1 MSTADVS
8 RRARELASRGVPCV
22 IATVVRAQRPASA
35 RPGNAAVVLA
45 DGAIEGFV
53 GGVCTEQSVRAYSLK
68 AIESGEPVLLRV
80 LPDVDEAGVESVA
93 REFGTVIVQ
102 NPCLSGGAVEI
113 FLEPVVPVARELRP
127 VTRARTAVDPI
138 CGMTVAVAFGTP
150 ALQHEGETIYFCCE
164 GCRSKFEAQNTHAV
178 R

>member
-1 MSTADVS
+1 VS
-8 RRARELASRGVPCV
+8 RRARELAKQGVPCL

-35 RPGNAAVVLA
+35 RPGNRAVVLA
-45 DGAIEGFV
+45 DGTIEGFV
-53 GGVCTEQSVRAYSLK
+53 GGVCTEQSVRAYSLR

-80 LPDVDEAGVESVA
+80 LPDADESAA
-93 REFGTVIVQ
+93 REYGTVVVQ

-113 FLEPVVPVARELRP
+113 FLEPVVPVARELR
-127 VTRARTAVDPI
+127 VTRAETAVDPI

-150 ALQHEGETIYFCCE
+150 ALQHDGETYYFCCE
-164 GCRSKFEAQNTHAV
+164 GCKSKFEAQSTHAV

>member
-1 MSTADVS
+1 MTTADVS
-8 RRARELASRGVPCV
+8 RRALELAAQGVPCV

-45 DGAIEGFV
+45 DGTIEGFV
-53 GGVCTEQSVRAYSLK
+53 GGVCTEQSVRAHSLK
-68 AIESGEPVLLRV
+68 AIDSGEPVLLRV
-80 LPDVDEAGVESVA
+80 LPDADESVS
-93 REFGTVIVQ
+93 REPGTVIVQ

-127 VTRARTAVDPI
+127 ITRAGTAVDPI

-150 ALQHEGETIYFCCE
+150 ALQHEGETLYFCCE
-164 GCRSKFEAQNTHAV
+164 GCRSKFEAQQAHAI

>member
-8 RRARELASRGVPCV
+8 RRARELAREGVPCV

-45 DGAIEGFV
+45 DGRIEGFV

-68 AIESGEPVLLRV
+68 AIESGEPMLLRV
-80 LPDVDEAGVESVA
+80 LPDADETAS
-93 REFGTVIVQ
+93 REYGTVVVQ

-113 FLEPVVPVARELRP
+113 FLEPVVPVAREVR
-127 VTRARTAVDPI
+127 VRRADTAVDPI

-164 GCRSKFEAQNTHAV
+164 GCRSKFEAQNAHAV

>member
-1 MSTADVS
+1 MTTADVS
-8 RRARELASRGVPCV
+8 RRALELAGQGVPCV

-35 RPGNAAVVLA
+35 RPGNGAVVLA
-45 DGAIEGFV
+45 DGTIEGFV

-80 LPDVDEAGVESVA
+80 LPDADAESVA
-93 REFGTVIVQ
+93 REFGTVVVQ

-127 VTRARTAVDPI
+127 IARAQTAVDPI

-150 ALQHEGETIYFCCE
+150 ALEHEGETFYFCCE
-164 GCRSKFEAQNTHAV
+164 GCRSEFEAQKAHAV
-178 R
+178 G

>member
-1 MSTADVS
+1 MTTADVS
-8 RRARELASRGVPCV
+8 RRARELARQGVPCV

-35 RPGNAAVVLA
+35 RPGNGAVVLA
-45 DGAIEGFV
+45 DGTIEGFV

-68 AIESGEPVLLRV
+68 AIDSGEPVLLRV
-80 LPDVDEAGVESVA
+80 LPDADERGGESVS
-93 REFGTVIVQ
+93 REPGTVIVQ

-113 FLEPVVPVARELRP
+113 FLEPVVPVGRELRI
-127 VTRARTAVDPI
+127 TRAETAVDPI

-150 ALQHEGETIYFCCE
+150 ALQHEGETVYFCCE